1 MTSGFI
7 WRSTSKFPFHRV
19 LRYYQSP
26 LALAQTHP
34 AGSAHLPAA
43 DKAWSMDSLAHPKVH
58 AATPKL
64 LSGPPCKAG
73 IRMSYDTTK
82 VSPHSS
88 LHLIYSWS
96 PQKPPFQPEVPWL
109 RVPAWVSWKYFWFDS
124 PKQSNILPAR
134 FLTCLLWHFS
144 IDFVQ
149 FPDKPV
155 RASPGQQATALQSA
169 HPHMHKTRF

>member
-7 WRSTSKFPFHRV
+7 WRSTSKFPFHQV

-34 AGSAHLPAA
+34 AGSAHLSAA
-43 DKAWSMDSLAHPKVH
+43 DKAWSMDSLAHPKVR

-73 IRMSYDTTK
+73 IRVSYDTTK

-88 LHLIYSWS
+88 LHLNLLMEPPKASISARS
-96 PQKPPFQPEVPWL
+96 PLAQGSCLGILEV
-109 RVPAWVSWKYFWFDS
+109 
-124 PKQSNILPAR
+124 
-134 FLTCLLWHFS
+134 LL
-144 IDFVQ
+144 V
-149 FPDKPV
+149 
-155 RASPGQQATALQSA
+155 
-169 HPHMHKTRF
+169 